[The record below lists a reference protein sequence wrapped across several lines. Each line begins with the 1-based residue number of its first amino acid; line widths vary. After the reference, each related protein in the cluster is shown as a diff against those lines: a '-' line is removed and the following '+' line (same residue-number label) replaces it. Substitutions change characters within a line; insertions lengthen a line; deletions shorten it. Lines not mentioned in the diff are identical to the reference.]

1 MVLIGGISVIALNNW
16 VKTTPPTIKPKKHS
30 RRPTKTCY
38 RWRPRHEIL
47 AAALAAYPCPN
58 RPTATPS
65 TPTWCRGPASAAT
78 LLSNHLRDRRFG
90 EKARAR
96 SVRAAPPQYDPR
108 LMTGSNRCGVSDP
121 SDVDFGSHGLD
132 KCMDLV
138 ERALRAGAARPSRK
152 GTDSALVILECGLI
166 DFMRRDQR

>member
-108 LMTGSNRCGVSDP
+108 LMTGSNRSGVTPRMSI
-121 SDVDFGSHGLD
+121 SAAMGWTSAWISSNARS
-132 KCMDLV
+132 
-138 ERALRAGAARPSRK
+138 ERARRAQAGREPILHSPYWNAA
-152 GTDSALVILECGLI
+152 
-166 DFMRRDQR
+166 